1 MLHEITTVPWG
12 DDEGLPVLHLRGS
25 VETPAEADELVEALG
40 RRYERDF
47 LGGTHVELDRYDTA
61 AHAALLIGLHSHE
74 QFAPVLM
81 YGKPG
86 SSWPAAAVS
95 IGLDISEFFERLPE
109 QPRRGRAFSRLRQA
123 APTRGMGALDALVDR
138 AGAVLRIQ
146 APARP
151 DRRVDAGRQ
160 HDRAAL
166 RGQLGLV
173 HRRQAASSRLVDIAE
188 SKARS

>member
-25 VETPAEADELVEALG
+25 VETPAEADELVEGLE

-95 IGLDISEFFERLPE
+95 IGLDISEFFERLPDYLPAWAE
-109 QPRRGRAFSRLRQA
+109 RLLETAQRCPRVSELLVTTETVPTPEMLGHAFSAFAAGSAHLHVPERLREA
-123 APTRGMGALDALVDR
+123 AT
-138 AGAVLRIQ
+138 
-146 APARP
+146 
-151 DRRVDAGRQ
+151 
-160 HDRAAL
+160 AA
-166 RGQLGLV
+166 
-173 HRRQAASSRLVDIAE
+173 A
-188 SKARS
+188 ARSGYAWKVRVRPC